1 MEAYLV
7 PVLAAFAGALLT
19 ASLLGAVRLGHWWL
33 AFRGRAPGAAPGAA
47 PGPGIPEDVSDP
59 HFSRLA
65 HRTLGAALLIG
76 MVAFFFFARSG
87 VPGQAAVG
95 LPAAGALLAA
105 WAVAR
110 SPR

>member
-7 PVLAAFAGALLT
+7 PVLAAFAGAFLT
-19 ASLLGAVRLGHWWL
+19 ASVLGAVRLGHWWL
-33 AFRGRAPGAAPGAA
+33 ALRGRAHAPAGD
-47 PGPGIPEDVSDP
+47 PGPGIPDDASDP

-76 MVAFFFFARSG
+76 MVAFFFFARPG
-87 VPGQAAVG
+87 VPGHAAVG

-110 SPR
+110 NPQ